1 MEEFQAAQKRELMEA
16 ATQAARHL
24 SEQQAEI
31 DRMTAGL
38 VKLSTEYN
46 KLRQQSAQREDKLER
61 MQLTAQLGAR
71 DNLDASDELA
81 YLQALRG
88 AAEAELMIDDARPK
102 LGVRPLDPPGWEGI
116 LPEYYV
122 YE

>member
-1 MEEFQAAQKRELMEA
+1 
-16 ATQAARHL
+16 
-24 SEQQAEI
+24 
-31 DRMTAGL
+31 MTAGL

-88 AAEAELMIDDARPK
+88 AAEAELDACEDRTFEVESDQSRRPQ
-102 LGVRPLDPPGWEGI
+102 GARHGGGEG
-116 LPEYYV
+116 YRARRRR
-122 YE
+122 